1 MMTIVMRAGQ
11 FRSDVPFRVR
21 SFSDVLVVVRV
32 DPDLLSGE
40 SSCERIDAHP
50 SLSLSSLRSLCG
62 SVESAERGPVPETA
76 AADTAEGQLSSR
88 AEREVGLPALERG
101 RRPDGKWA

>member
-11 FRSDVPFRVR
+11 FRSDVPFQVR

-32 DPDLLSGE
+32 DPDLLSRE
-40 SSCERIDAHP
+40 SSCERIDTHP
-50 SLSLSSLRSLCG
+50 SLSLSSLRSRCG

-76 AADTAEGQLSSR
+76 AADTAERQVSSR
-88 AEREVGLPALERG
+88 VGREVGLPVLERG